1 MKNKILTIISGFFLL
16 TNIAIAQSAKIFIKG
31 TNLVAETL
39 VSGYSDDYI
48 EIENV
53 SYSTSN
59 DKLIVT
65 VPHLNKPNGRARTE
79 VLTFTKSKS
88 KSSQIF
94 HYKLITGS
102 FDDLEIAFA
111 KFIPGDGYQT
121 YMNYKM
127 KQVFVLSIK
136 DNNDFTETIELL
148 VPKLYMYY
156 KPTLQPSGQLGTE
169 IPYGWD
175 FKGNVSWNGN

>member
-1 MKNKILTIISGFFLL
+1 MKNKILTIITGFLL
-16 TNIAIAQSAKIFIKG
+16 ITYNGMAQSAKTFIKG
-31 TNLVAETL
+31 TNLVSETL
-39 VSGYSDDYI
+39 VSVYSNDYI

-65 VPHLNKPNGRARTE
+65 EPHLNKPNGRARTG

-88 KSSQIF
+88 KSSKIF
-94 HYKLITGS
+94 HDKLINES

-111 KFIPGDGYQT
+111 KFIPGNGYQT

-148 VPKLYMYY
+148 VPKLYMFYR
-156 KPTLQPSGQLGTE
+156 PTLQPSGELGTE

-175 FKGNVSWNGN
+175 FLANVSWNGN